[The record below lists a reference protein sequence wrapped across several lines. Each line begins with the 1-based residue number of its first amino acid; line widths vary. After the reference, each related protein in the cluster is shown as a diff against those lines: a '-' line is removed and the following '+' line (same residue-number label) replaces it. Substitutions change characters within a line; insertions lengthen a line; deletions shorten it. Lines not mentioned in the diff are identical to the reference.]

1 MMVKARVSRLAMG
14 GWSAIWGYVRFGGAG
29 RKVRAGGCK
38 PQALTPQVVG
48 CQAVSR
54 VRTVW
59 TKYLGVEN
67 IFEQRLRNTRCHN
80 IHNSGNHG
88 VEISKHGG

>member
-48 CQAVSR
+48 CQAVVSALCGQNIWGL
-54 VRTVW
+54 RT
-59 TKYLGVEN
+59 YLSSV
-67 IFEQRLRNTRCHN
+67 
-80 IHNSGNHG
+80 
-88 VEISKHGG
+88 

>member
-38 PQALTPQVVG
+38 PQALTPQAVG

-67 IFEQRLRNTRCHN
+67 IFEQRLRVHKVPQYT
-80 IHNSGNHG
+80 
-88 VEISKHGG
+88 

>member
-14 GWSAIWGYVRFGGAG
+14 GGLAIWGYVRFAGAG
-29 RKVRAGGCK
+29 RKVRGGGCK
-38 PQALTPQVVG
+38 PQTLTPWVVG
-48 CQAVSR
+48 CQVVSR
-54 VRTVW
+54 VSTVW

-80 IHNSGNHG
+80 IHNSGNNG
-88 VEISKHGG
+88 LEISKHGL